1 MCVWVWMWVWVCGM
15 VCVFVCSQVEYM
27 YNIEER
33 SLNGPKLDGVAL
45 NIPGVGNFTGP
56 GMWES
61 PVAVFTLQRCDDYR

>member
-1 MCVWVWMWVWVCGM
+1 M

-33 SLNGPKLDGVAL
+33 SLDGPKLDGVAL

-56 GMWES
+56 GM
-61 PVAVFTLQRCDDYR
+61 